1 MNEPETIVPK
11 NAQQI
16 LEIPTQEEVN
26 QALETEQNPEPEATQ
41 EPEPIKQF
49 TEEEGYQKRQF
60 ANLREK
66 AERAERERD
75 DALRILREVEY
86 SRRNQQAPLIAEEDD
101 SFTIGPDDLAEGK
114 HLSKVQKKIQK
125 LEQQLKN
132 YEQKATE
139 SMLETQLRVNYPDFN
154 TVVSK
159 ENIDTLRE
167 EYPEIAATI
176 NSSQDHYSRA
186 AAAYKLI
193 KKLGINQQTPS
204 YDADKA
210 KVQQNAQKPRPLAS
224 VSPQRGDS
232 ALSRANAFA
241 DGKLSKDLAEQL
253 LKEMTEARKA
263 Y

>member
-1 MNEPETIVPK
+1 MNEPENVQK

-16 LEIPTQEEVN
+16 LEIPSQEDINKALAEE
-26 QALETEQNPEPEATQ
+26 QAPEIEAAT
-41 EPEPIKQF
+41 EPEPLQEEIKQ
-49 TEEEGYQKRQF
+49 TAQARNF
-60 ANLREK
+60 AALREK
-66 AERAERERD
+66 ADRAERERD
-75 DALRILREVEY
+75 DALRILREVES
-86 SRRNQQAPLIAEEDD
+86 SRRNQPLPPEEDD
-101 SFTIGPDDLAEGK
+101 TITIGPDDLAEGK
-114 HLSKVQKKIQK
+114 HLSKMQKKMQK

-159 ENIDTLRE
+159 ENIDALRE

-204 YDADKA
+204 YDAEKL

-232 ALSRANAFA
+232 PLSRANAFA
-241 DGKLSKDLAEQL
+241 DGKLSEDLAKQL
-253 LKEMTEARKA
+253 YKEMNEARKA
-263 Y
+263 L